1 MDNNIGGSTPT
12 SLRRSCPFADINNAS
27 AGDSPKKRNNIGV
40 FTPTSLTKSNL
51 QEDGAK
57 LSALELRRKRARER
71 YASMSPKK
79 KEARKMKARVYKQL
93 KEDEYSGL
101 NQTANNY
108 VKAPLGDI
116 TNVSIDDLRRCHVN
130 DCSTLQQGSNH
141 ALLQSVDRTG
151 PGSDQQHMITPRRL
165 PFTVINN
172 VAHYDNMDHTGS
184 PFSCILQGAT
194 QNSHTLPANTVN
206 KI

>member
-1 MDNNIGGSTPT
+1 MQ
-12 SLRRSCPFADINNAS
+12 
-27 AGDSPKKRNNIGV
+27 
-40 FTPTSLTKSNL
+40 NL

-93 KEDEYSGL
+93 KEDEYS
-101 NQTANNY
+101 
-108 VKAPLGDI
+108 
-116 TNVSIDDLRRCHVN
+116 
-130 DCSTLQQGSNH
+130 
-141 ALLQSVDRTG
+141 
-151 PGSDQQHMITPRRL
+151 GSDQQHMITPRRL

-194 QNSHTLPANTVN
+194 QNSHTLPANTGKFVVFA
-206 KI
+206 